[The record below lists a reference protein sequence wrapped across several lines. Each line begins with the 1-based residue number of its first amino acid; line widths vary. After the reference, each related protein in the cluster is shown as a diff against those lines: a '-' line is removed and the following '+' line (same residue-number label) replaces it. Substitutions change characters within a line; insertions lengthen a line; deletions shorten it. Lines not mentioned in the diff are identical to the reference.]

1 MCCCCIQG
9 YPIPSHIISQ
19 IEKRRDYT
27 CHLLSDFVCMTISAY
42 FTDKIGFGAQFTFD
56 TRAAFAN
63 PMFTFIT
70 QDKIITNLKMAH
82 SAKIL

>member
-1 MCCCCIQG
+1 
-9 YPIPSHIISQ
+9 
-19 IEKRRDYT
+19 
-27 CHLLSDFVCMTISAY
+27 MTIFAY

-70 QDKIITNLKMAH
+70 QDRIITNPKMAH